1 MNLGKYIRIF
11 VYLISSS
18 ISLYAATTINTPP
31 SFNVLPIFRSMDYF
45 FNANQSGKGSGEH
58 SILFIENPIYSGQ
71 SISQSED
78 HIISLDANGNYY
90 IHFIANA
97 LPRSNKNIIM
107 KINGIP
113 TATTVC
119 DEKNK
124 LSLQRIIEVTTA
136 PVHLEFVGE
145 EQPIYLQSRN
155 SAFISIIR
163 LSD

>member
-1 MNLGKYIRIF
+1 MCIRDR
-11 VYLISSS
+11 S
-18 ISLYAATTINTPP
+18 YAATTTNTAP

-45 FNANQSGKGSGEH
+45 FNANQSAKGSGEN
-58 SILFIENPIYSGQ
+58 SILFIETPIYSGQ

-78 HIISLDANGNYY
+78 HIISLDENGNYY

-97 LPRSNKNIIM
+97 LPKSNKNITM

-113 TATTVC
+113 IATTVC

-145 EQPIYLQSRN
+145 DKPIYLQSRN

-163 LSD
+163 LSS